1 MFRTVGHDKA
11 VKTLTRAIDSDRI
24 AHAYLIAGPPQIG
37 KMTLAMDIAR
47 AVNCV
52 ADEQPNMFGETE
64 PKPCNTCGPCDRI
77 TRGLHTDVRVVS
89 LGQDSRGRTQT
100 LISIDQVREVQREA
114 SLRPSEGKY
123 RVFIF
128 DRAEYLSQGAA
139 TALLKILEEPP
150 DQVIF
155 ILAATDSDRLLPT
168 ISSRCQTYRLRPIR
182 QSVIAEHLKSQYEAE
197 EEAAEEIARLSE
209 GRIGWA
215 IITVAD
221 PSVLEA
227 IEEKIT
233 TVESVVRAGLEM
245 RFEYAEKLARAF
257 GRDRDAVRDE
267 LVIWL
272 EWWRDMMIVKAG
284 LPRYV
289 KHLARL
295 DTFQAGAAKVTV
307 EEVTKAVSA
316 VEETSRWLDRNANA
330 RLALDNMMLAM
341 PRIR

>member
-11 VKTLTRAIDSDRI
+11 VKALTRAIVNEAI
-24 AHAYLIAGPPQIG
+24 AHAYLIAGPPQVG
-37 KMTLAMDIAR
+37 KMTLALDIAR

-52 ADEQPNMFGETE
+52 SDEQPNMFGETE
-64 PKPCNTCGPCDRI
+64 PKPCGTCGPCDRI

-89 LGQDSRGRTQT
+89 LGEDSRGKTQT
-100 LISIDQVREVQREA
+100 LISIDQVRDVQREA

-123 RVFIF
+123 RVFII

-139 TALLKILEEPP
+139 TALLKTLEEPP

-155 ILAATDSDRLLPT
+155 ILAAADSDRLLPT
-168 ISSRCQTYRLRPIR
+168 ISSRCQTYKLRPVQ
-182 QSVIAEHLKSQYEAE
+182 QSVIAEHLRSEHGAE

-215 IITVAD
+215 ISTIAD
-221 PSVLEA
+221 PSVLEE
-227 IEEKIT
+227 IEEKVT
-233 TVESVVRAGLEM
+233 TVETVVRAGLEA
-245 RFEYAEKLARAF
+245 RFDYAEKLARAF
-257 GRDRDAVRDE
+257 SRDRDGVRDE
-267 LVIWL
+267 LAVWL

-295 DTFQAGAAKVTV
+295 DAFQEGAAKVTV
-307 EEVTKAVSA
+307 EEVAKAVSS
-316 VEETSRWLDRNANA
+316 VEETARLLDRNANA
-330 RLALDNMMLAM
+330 RLTLDNMMLAM
-341 PRIR
+341 PLIR

>member
-11 VKTLTRAIDSDRI
+11 VKALTRAIDSDRI

-77 TRGLHTDVRVVS
+77 TRGLHTDVRVVT

-139 TALLKILEEPP
+139 TALLKTLEEPP

-215 IITVAD
+215 ISTVAD
-221 PSVLEA
+221 SSVLEA

-233 TVESVVRAGLEM
+233 TVESVVQAGLEA

-257 GRDRDAVRDE
+257 TRDRDAVRDE
-267 LVIWL
+267 LAVWL

-295 DTFQAGAAKVTV
+295 DTFQAGAAKITV
-307 EEVTKAVSA
+307 EEVAKAVSA

>member
-11 VKTLTRAIDSDRI
+11 VKALTRALDNDGI
-24 AHAYLIAGPPQIG
+24 AHAYLLAGPPQVG
-37 KMTLAMDIAR
+37 KMTLAMDIAC

-52 ADEQPNMFGETE
+52 ADEQPNMFGEVE

-77 TRGLHTDVRVVS
+77 TRGLHTDVRVVG
-89 LGQDSRGRTQT
+89 LGEDSRGRTQT

-114 SLRPSEGKY
+114 SLRPSEGRY
-123 RVFIF
+123 RVFVF

-139 TALLKILEEPP
+139 TALLKTLEEPP

-155 ILAATDSDRLLPT
+155 ILAATDSDRMLPT
-168 ISSRCQTYRLRPIR
+168 ISSRCQTYKLRPVR
-182 QSVIAEHLKSQYEAE
+182 QSVIADHLRSEYGAE

-215 IITVAD
+215 INTVAD
-221 PSVLEA
+221 PTVLEA
-227 IEEKIT
+227 IEEKVA
-233 TVESVVRAGLEM
+233 TVESVVRAGLET

-257 GRDRDAVRDE
+257 TRDRDAVRDE
-267 LVIWL
+267 LAVWL
-272 EWWRDMMIVKAG
+272 EWWRDMMVVKAG

-295 DTFQAGAAKVTV
+295 DTFQAGAGKVTV
-307 EEVTKAVSA
+307 EEVAAAVSA
-316 VEETSRWLDRNANA
+316 VEETARRLDRNANA